1 MDQHLAR
8 ETRLSFIQPRL
19 NAIANTLGSVK
30 VHHVRLEDIQQF
42 TPEKINHLF
51 RGGIREGAGRTPA
64 EAQQLIDKI
73 PPSQRAGVDGLEA
86 AHTVKQYLSDK
97 DASHIQPHSKGGSS
111 HPDNIKWEDKSANRA
126 RGDRPM
132 SQQEQT
138 QLDVKA
144 QFDNLTG
151 AVKAGIEAAPKG
163 AAIGVITTVPFSLLK
178 NSLRVIRGE
187 ISAETAA
194 LETVKESAIGAGVGA
209 VSAFMVTTVAVA
221 CPPIAIGLTAISP
234 ALLAAGGAGMIHQ
247 FFKILDDHQ
256 TQVRSYYEAIT
267 QDQRQ
272 YLERVETD
280 LIEEHNKTMT
290 FLAAARA
297 TTAEILDR
305 PREPGV
311 EGAFKRYMETL
322 QIKSALSE
330 ASLSSTAIEAAN
342 PHLLPPTTPS

>member
-1 MDQHLAR
+1 MRKESQQNSAV
-8 ETRLSFIQPRL
+8 T
-19 NAIANTLGSVK
+19 AAAGVK

-42 TPEKINHLF
+42 TPEKVNHLF
-51 RGGIREGAGRTPA
+51 RGGIRQGAGRTPV

-73 PPSQRAGVDGLEA
+73 PPSQRAGVDGQSA
-86 AHTVKQYLSDK
+86 AKNVKEYLSNK

-111 HPDNIKWEDKSANRA
+111 HPGNIKWEDKSANRA

-132 SQQEQT
+132 SQQEQA
-138 QLDVKA
+138 QLDIKA
-144 QFDNLTG
+144 QFENLTG

-194 LETVKESAIGAGVGA
+194 LETVKEAEIGAGVGA
-209 VSAFMVTTVAVA
+209 VSAFTVTTVAVA
-221 CPPIAIGLTAISP
+221 CPPIAMGLTAISP

-256 TQVRSYYEAIT
+256 AQVRSYYESIT

-272 YLERVETD
+272 YLEQVETG
-280 LIEEHNKTMT
+280 LIEEHNKMMT

-322 QIKSALSE
+322 QIKSAVSNTN
-330 ASLSSTAIEAAN
+330 SM
-342 PHLLPPTTPS
+342 